1 MDTFFLSIFS
11 TILDK
16 NKIFTIETGIKL
28 KQQIVYHQNFKFQLN
43 SNILNTINYFIK
55 TNKNKTFQIID
66 QFTIINDI
74 NNNNY
79 IIQSIYKCN
88 ISSMLSVNMKLIHTN
103 KKTENS
109 INTNQLNEKILKQ
122 NKMIHFYPN
131 KIICDTYFLCK

>member
-1 MDTFFLSIFS
+1 M
-11 TILDK
+11 
-16 NKIFTIETGIKL
+16 
-28 KQQIVYHQNFKFQLN
+28 YHQNFKFQLN

-74 NNNNY
+74 NNNNNY

-122 NKMIHFYPN
+122 NKMIYFYPN